1 MIRYDWII
9 LSKYKLSTIMDIIY
23 VLENRE
29 NLEYSRR
36 IILKAISSFVDN
48 SAVLIRPM
56 NLIANKKKH
65 TDNEIYLYLELA
77 ALRSYN
83 LYEENGERSL
93 TTHYIK
99 DRYNLNQ
106 IKLNTALDVT
116 NEGII
121 TFKYEEK

>member
-48 SAVLIRPM
+48 SAFLIRPM

-77 ALRSYN
+77 AYRSYFDYKQTGRIT
-83 LYEENGERSL
+83 LP
-93 TTHYIK
+93 TDYIK
-99 DRYNLNQ
+99 GRYDLEKL
-106 IKLNTALDVT
+106 KLNTALIVT
-116 NEGII
+116 REYIF
-121 TFKYEEK
+121 FKYEEK